1 MLHELLSPDDPLLHG
16 KTPTVPLVHT
26 TDELFAAHGECSAR
40 RTFFWVRTTL
50 QDKTVWGLADTGAC
64 RNLINFDFYQNLP
77 IKGTMFP
84 PGSVQVIAG
93 DGNALDLLG
102 WVILKLE
109 IGNDVVYHEVGVVKD
124 LPVAVLL
131 GGELMRPHCCSLQYT
146 ATGRN
151 NFHLRTPSCSVC

>member
-1 MLHELLSPDDPLLHG
+1 
-16 KTPTVPLVHT
+16 
-26 TDELFAAHGECSAR
+26 
-40 RTFFWVRTTL
+40 
-50 QDKTVWGLADTGAC
+50 
-64 RNLINFDFYQNLP
+64 
-77 IKGTMFP
+77 MFP

-109 IGNDVVYHEVGVVKD
+109 ICNDVVYHEVGVVKD
-124 LPVAVLL
+124 LPVSILL

-151 NFHLRTPSCSVC
+151 NFQ